1 MGQAWLEGS
10 RQHRGAVMLEFIL
23 LFPFIVAILY
33 AAGYYSVLFSWQYRM
48 QSAVDAAA
56 ASGMY
61 VDRSQYADVA
71 AKVTSQA
78 NLSLAELA
86 KSLPLAVRGK
96 VEASESNCASQT
108 VAAAGITVIKC
119 EIEMSAS
126 EIQAALPAIRF
137 GFLGQFPPAPPNGI
151 QASAQVAF

>member
-1 MGQAWLEGS
+1 MRRSKGVVA
-10 RQHRGAVMLEFIL
+10 LEFIM

-48 QSAVDAAA
+48 QSAVDAAV

-61 VDRSQYADVA
+61 VDRAQESAVSEA
-71 AKVTSQA
+71 VTRRA
-78 NLSLAELA
+78 NTSLSGSRS
-86 KSLPLAVRGK
+86 SLPTAVSAK
-96 VEASESNCASQT
+96 LEDTNDACA
-108 VAAAGITVIKC
+108 VVPGAGAGLTVIKC
-119 EIEMSAS
+119 EIALSAE
-126 EIQAALPAIRF
+126 EIHAALPAINF

>member
-1 MGQAWLEGS
+1 M
-10 RQHRGAVMLEFIL
+10 RGIVTLEFIM

-48 QSAVDAAA
+48 QSAVDAAV

-61 VDRSQYADVA
+61 VDRAQESAVSEA
-71 AKVTSQA
+71 VTRRA
-78 NLSLAELA
+78 NTSLSGFRLSLPAAVSA
-86 KSLPLAVRGK
+86 KLEDTTDACAVVPG
-96 VEASESNCASQT
+96 
-108 VAAAGITVIKC
+108 AGAGLTVIKC
-119 EIEMSAS
+119 EIALSAE